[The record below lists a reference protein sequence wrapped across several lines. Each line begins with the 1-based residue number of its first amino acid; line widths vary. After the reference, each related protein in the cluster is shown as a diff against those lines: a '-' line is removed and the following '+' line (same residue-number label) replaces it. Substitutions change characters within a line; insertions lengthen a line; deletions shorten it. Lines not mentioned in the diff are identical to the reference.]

1 MPRTCMRSTQRPI
14 RWLKAAAQPLRRAG
28 AGLWGLSSAAH
39 IMGVVVSDTTI
50 DTRMAEDMTMAN
62 SRKNR
67 PTMPPMNKMGT
78 NTAISEMLID
88 TTVKPISRAPS
99 SDARS
104 AVLPRSIWR
113 MMFSNTTMASST
125 TKPVATV
132 SAISERL
139 SSV

>member
-1 MPRTCMRSTQRPI
+1 M
-14 RWLKAAAQPLRRAG
+14 
-28 AGLWGLSSAAH
+28 SSAAH

-67 PTMPPMNKMGT
+67 PTMPPMNRMGT
-78 NTAISEMLID
+78 NTAMSEMLMD
-88 TTVKPISRAPS
+88 TTVNPISRAPS
-99 SDARS
+99 SEACS
-104 AVLPRSIWR
+104 AVLPRSMWR
-113 MMFSNTTMASST
+113 MMFSSTTMASST

-132 SAISERL
+132 SAMSERL